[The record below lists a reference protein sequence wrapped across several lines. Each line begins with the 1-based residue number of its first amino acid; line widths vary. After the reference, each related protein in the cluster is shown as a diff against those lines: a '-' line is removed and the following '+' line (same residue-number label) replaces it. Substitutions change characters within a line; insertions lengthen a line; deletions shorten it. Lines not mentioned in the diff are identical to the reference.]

1 MKNNKLYM
9 ATFIFIFCF
18 ATSVFSLFPSVHAGF
33 TTGIMRP
40 GYAFAA
46 GNILFP
52 LKTNDSVSATFGEYR
67 SNHLHAGADFRTQRR
82 NGIPVIAPSP
92 GKIVN
97 LYGDENG
104 YGLMLTFEADNG
116 FIYKFAHLSAFEN
129 DKFRL
134 DGYVKKARAAN
145 NSRFNYDIDLS
156 AENIRAGAGE
166 IIAYSGDS
174 GAGPPHLHFE
184 INAGR
189 RNDGVKSESAGT
201 LNPFNYLPA
210 DELKDET
217 PVNIAA
223 AVLIPDDQNSLV
235 EAKPVGAFFNF
246 KQEGAFDLSVN
257 AVGRIKILL
266 KAFDENKLFKDNE
279 SKMGVYKI
287 EIKEIVIDAAGRPA
301 AKDGAAVYSLNFDSI
316 DDKYS
321 KMPEIVYDMY
331 YSKISSGNFY
341 YNMFYSGARDGRP
354 EYITASHNG
363 GIIEIKTG
371 EKRYF
376 QISAVDY
383 NNNVSKRV
391 IEITGSVL
399 RSAKLSPAPE
409 AEADDEEGSS
419 GESISAGPQKISQP
433 QKNTKKKA
441 ASKKT
446 NKAQAEINIKKQT
459 QKQKKSKSDKSD
471 EGDEGDEGDKNGKN
485 DLVKNVGAPGDD
497 KVIVEYSENIIL
509 FKIKRSGGKR
519 LPVIIHNGAAMKMFE
534 DGGYCC
540 YYKGYDEFA
549 AAPEI
554 TVKYGAARDDNT
566 VPLDENKA
574 VEGWKIPD
582 GKGFPGDVEKK
593 YGLKIYKIQPGETVK
608 LGACG
613 SYMIKLTAL
622 SDQIKPF
629 YAGEMNLTSAGE
641 DSGISA
647 HPAGG
652 AAASGGAGKSSV
664 DIGFSRPGFRAKIY
678 YKIADEN
685 KISSNAG
692 LYQIYSKTRIFMG
705 NAVEEIDGGRYLSAP
720 FKNIKRLSCAVFKD
734 EKPPVLKISKKS
746 GARLAK
752 PLKLSAKAESN
763 FLSFNLRDAE
773 SGVNRANIKYYIDGA
788 ESGNYEYFSGALLNC
803 YMYDIRTGLNLSPG
817 VHKIKIIAVD
827 NSGNKAV
834 YEKEFKIIK

>member
-1 MKNNKLYM
+1 MKNNKLYIV
-9 ATFIFIFCF
+9 FFFGVFCF
-18 ATSVFSLFPSVHAGF
+18 VTSVFSLFPSVHAGF

-145 NSRFNYDIDLS
+145 NSRFNFDIDLS
-156 AENIRAGAGE
+156 AENTRVGAGE

-184 INAGR
+184 INAGK
-189 RNDGVKSESAGT
+189 RNDGVNSAIAAT
-201 LNPFNYLPA
+201 LNPFNYMSA
-210 DELKDET
+210 AELKDET
-217 PVNIAA
+217 PVNIASA
-223 AVLIPDDQNSLV
+223 MLIPDDQNSLV
-235 EAKPVGAFFNF
+235 EAKPVGALFNF
-246 KQEGAFDLSVN
+246 KREGAFDLSVN
-257 AVGRIKILL
+257 ALGRIKILI

-287 EIKEIVIDAAGRPA
+287 ELKEITLFSDGRPA
-301 AKDGAAVYSLNFDSI
+301 SKDGAVIYSLAFDSI
-316 DDKYS
+316 GDKYS
-321 KMPEIVYDMY
+321 RAPEIVYDMY
-331 YSKISSGNFY
+331 YSKIFGGNFY
-341 YNMFYSGARDGRP
+341 YNMFYSGAPDERP
-354 EYITASHNG
+354 QYITAAYNG

-371 EKRYF
+371 ERRYF
-376 QISAVDY
+376 EISACDY
-383 NNNVSKRV
+383 FNNISKRV
-391 IEITGSVL
+391 IEINGGGS
-399 RSAKLSPAPE
+399 STAKLLQAGKADVDE
-409 AEADDEEGSS
+409 AGAS
-419 GESISAGPQKISQP
+419 GEDISGALPKKLEPVNNMKAKAAAKKINKTHVE
-433 QKNTKKKA
+433 KNKKA
-441 ASKKT
+441 Q
-446 NKAQAEINIKKQT
+446 NL
-459 QKQKKSKSDKSD
+459 KQKKSKNAK
-471 EGDEGDEGDKNGKN
+471 GVKVNN
-485 DLVKNVGAPGDD
+485 DNAQGDD
-497 KVIVEYSENIIL
+497 KIIVEYSENVIL
-509 FKIKRSGGKR
+509 FKIKRAAGKSR
-519 LPVIIHNGAAMKMFE
+519 PVITHNVSEMKMFE
-534 DGGYCC
+534 AGGYYC

-549 AAPEI
+549 AMPEI
-554 TVKYGAARDDNT
+554 TVKYPVVKGST
-566 VPLDENKA
+566 VAFDENKA
-574 VEGWKIPD
+574 AEDRIG
-582 GKGFPGDVEKK
+582 PGGRGNSGGGEKK
-593 YGLKIYKIQPGETVK
+593 YGLRIYKMQPGEIVK
-608 LGACG
+608 LGADG
-613 SYMIKLTAL
+613 RYMIKLTAL
-622 SDQIKPF
+622 SDPVKPF

-641 DSGISA
+641 DSGMST

-652 AAASGGAGKSSV
+652 AGGSVGAGNSSV
-664 DIGFSRPGFRAKIY
+664 DIGFSRPGYGAKIY
-678 YKIADEN
+678 YKPTDEN
-685 KISSNAG
+685 KILPDAG

-705 NAVEEIDGGRYLSAP
+705 NAVEAIYGGRYLSAP
-720 FKNIKRLSCAVFKD
+720 FKNTKRLSCAVFKD
-734 EKPPVLKISKKS
+734 EKLPVLKIYKKS

-752 PLKLSAKAESN
+752 PLKLSAKAENN

-803 YMYDIRTGLNLSPG
+803 YIYDIKTGLNLSPG